1 MPSVDLFIPA
11 APKDYVKLPFVLDSV
26 DRYLPDITA
35 AHIVTRKAIPPI
47 IEIPTNG
54 FRFSVQ
60 YHTDRE
66 VLDFDPQRFK
76 FRPTWVYQQFLKL
89 FQQVTSDWYLVM
101 DADRFINGPQDLF
114 DGEHPIMFLR
124 DRDEN
129 HAPYFE
135 YNRAM
140 LGIGKVYPH
149 TFLSECTLYSR
160 SQVEIML
167 LESGLTADQWLMKS
181 AEIITRDCCIADA
194 ELYGSFVFSRQP
206 DLYRFKVLRDYMQGK
221 YANQGEWTSPQIAA
235 YVEAMRGRDDLDFF
249 TAHSWHD

>member
-11 APKDYVKLPFVLDSV
+11 APKDYIKLPFVLRSV
-26 DRYLPDITA
+26 AWNLNGIA
-35 AHIVTRKAIPPI
+35 QAHIVTPTPI
-47 IEIPTNG
+47 MINERYPFEII
-54 FRFSVQ
+54 
-60 YHTDRE
+60 YHLDHE
-66 VLDFDPQRFK
+66 VLDFDKTRFK

-89 FQQVTSDWYLVM
+89 FQQVTADWYLVM
-101 DADRFINGPQDLF
+101 DADRFINRPQTLF

-135 YNRAM
+135 YNRQM
-140 LGIGKVYPH
+140 IGVGKVYPR

-167 LESGLTADQWLMKS
+167 LESGLTASQWLVKS
-181 AEIITRDCCIADA
+181 AEIITHDCCIADA
-194 ELYGSFVFSRQP
+194 ELYGSYVFSRHP
-206 DLYRFKVLRDYMQGK
+206 DLYQFLTLRDHMLGK
-221 YANQGEWTSPQIAA
+221 YADQGEWQSSEIAA
-235 YVEAMRGRDDLDFF
+235 YVDEMSYHADVDFF

>member
-11 APKDYVKLPFVLDSV
+11 APKDYIKLPFVLRSV
-26 DRYLPDITA
+26 AWNLNGIA
-35 AHIVTRKAIPPI
+35 QAHIVTPTPI
-47 IEIPTNG
+47 MINERYPFEII
-54 FRFSVQ
+54 
-60 YHTDRE
+60 YHLDHE
-66 VLDFDPQRFK
+66 VLDFDKTRFK

-89 FQQVTSDWYLVM
+89 FQQVTADWYLVM
-101 DADRFINGPQDLF
+101 DADRFINRPQDLF
-114 DGEHPIMFLR
+114 DGDHPIMFLR

-167 LESGLTADQWLMKS
+167 LESGLTVDQWLMTS
-181 AEIITRDCCIADA
+181 TAIITHDCCIADA
-194 ELYGSFVFSRQP
+194 ELYGSYVFSRQP
-206 DLYRFKVLRDYMQGK
+206 DLYRFRILRDHMRGK
-221 YANQGEWTSPQIAA
+221 YADQGEWTSGEIAA
-235 YVEAMRGRDDLDFF
+235 YVDEMSYHADVDFF